1 MMKKPARFF
10 PWPRTLLWRSFLLI
24 ALLLGGALLSW
35 LQIYNHYALRPRAGQ
50 MAQLVISM
58 VNLTRAALVAADEGQ
73 RLALLHDLNSLEG
86 IRVLPAEDSDQI
98 TGIPNNELTRVLER
112 KVRIRLGSY
121 TRFAFKLNDQ
131 EGFYVSFRVDE
142 EDPEDEYWIMLPRER
157 VTGLATAE
165 WLGWGAA
172 TILLALLAA
181 YLLVVGLNRPLQAL
195 ERSAR
200 AIGRGEATAELP
212 ENGASEIA
220 AVAQAFNQMRRDLSE
235 LDSDRAL
242 ILAGV
247 SHDLRTPL
255 ARLRLGIEL
264 SGAQSDDIVSMGCD
278 IDEMD
283 RIIGQFLDFARRN
296 ETDIPEKCDITSLVK
311 DVVQVFQR
319 QNAHIGLDAPEIVV
333 IRGYANPLR
342 RAISNLLDNALRYA
356 GHDAPIDVSIRRGAS
371 GAEVEVSDRGPGIPS
386 DQVERLKRPF
396 TRLETARTN
405 VQGSGLGLAIVER
418 IMRQHGG
425 ELVLLAREGGGLR
438 AILRLQS

>member
-1 MMKKPARFF
+1 
-10 PWPRTLLWRSFLLI
+10 
-24 ALLLGGALLSW
+24 
-35 LQIYNHYALRPRAGQ
+35 
-50 MAQLVISM
+50 
-58 VNLTRAALVAADEGQ
+58 
-73 RLALLHDLNSLEG
+73 
-86 IRVLPAEDSDQI
+86 
-98 TGIPNNELTRVLER
+98 
-112 KVRIRLGSY
+112 
-121 TRFAFKLNDQ
+121 
-131 EGFYVSFRVDE
+131 
-142 EDPEDEYWIMLPRER
+142 
-157 VTGLATAE
+157 
-165 WLGWGAA
+165 
-172 TILLALLAA
+172 
-181 YLLVVGLNRPLQAL
+181 
-195 ERSAR
+195 
-200 AIGRGEATAELP
+200 
-212 ENGASEIA
+212 
-220 AVAQAFNQMRRDLSE
+220 VAQAFNQMRRDLSE